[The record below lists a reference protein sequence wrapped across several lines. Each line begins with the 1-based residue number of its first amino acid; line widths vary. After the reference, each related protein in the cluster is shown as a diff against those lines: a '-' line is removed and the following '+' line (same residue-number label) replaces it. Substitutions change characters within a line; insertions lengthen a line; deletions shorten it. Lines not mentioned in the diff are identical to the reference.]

1 MSVPPTEPFRVR
13 TNSEPL
19 RMASEGLPA
28 LPPSLFVGHTLA
40 FLVRW
45 FLECPAGSY
54 LCGFCRCP
62 LRPHSDTCLRPL
74 VMAQSSL
81 ETLLWGPSL
90 LRCLPWPPYHS
101 FTICVCHPHPVW
113 CCEDL
118 FPCPPSGSPPAPLL
132 SLQQLLCDFCSPRL
146 HPPSLCSPSLTT
158 PWMHH
163 FSIWLAPVLT
173 SVLS

>member
-1 MSVPPTEPFRVR
+1 MSVPPTEPFRVP

-19 RMASEGLPA
+19 RLASEGLPA
-28 LPPSLFVGHTLA
+28 LPPPLFVGHTLA

-74 VMAQSSL
+74 VTAQSSL
-81 ETLLWGPSL
+81 KTLLWGPSL

-118 FPCPPSGSPPAPLL
+118 FHVHLQAAPQLL
-132 SLQQLLCDFCSPRL
+132 S
-146 HPPSLCSPSLTT
+146 SPSSSSSVTSAARGSIHRLCA
-158 PWMHH
+158 HH
-163 FSIWLAPVLT
+163 LSRPPGCAI
-173 SVLS
+173 SVFDWPLS